1 MLASILSALHL
12 LSLGIGLGAVFAR
25 GRALRA
31 LTSGDSS
38 AVGRILFADN
48 LWGLAAM
55 LWIATGL
62 TRLFGGFDKAPGFYY
77 SNGFFWLKMGLF
89 SLVFALEILPM
100 VTFIAWRGALRRG
113 AAIDARRVPLLVRL
127 NDAETALVLV
137 IPFAAAAMA
146 RGVWL
151 LA

>member
-12 LSLGIGLGAVFAR
+12 LSLGVGLGAVFAR

-31 LTSGDSS
+31 LAVGDSS
-38 AVGRILFADN
+38 ATSRILFADN
-48 LWGLAAM
+48 FWGLAAM

-62 TRLFGGFDKAPGFYY
+62 SRLFGGFDKAPGFYY
-77 SNGFFWLKMGLF
+77 WNGFFWLKMTLF
-89 SLVFALEILPM
+89 AAIFALEILPM
-100 VTFIAWRGALRRG
+100 TTFIGWRGTLRRG
-113 AAIDARRVPLLVRL
+113 GAIDTRRIPLLVRL

-151 LA
+151 LS